1 MKIMDKT
8 KLLIIAFTALI
19 SQSIFT
25 ACDHDDD
32 EEWRTEDNDNSSDEN
47 NGSDE
52 NNNSDNML
60 IGNWYNTFYFD
71 VTEKKYYCH
80 DLFSFSNDMK
90 YKYSSVDSKK
100 HVEEG
105 VYRYTSDSLFLTSST
120 GGHRKYKLK
129 KKEDNVLWL
138 NTSSYTKSTL
148 TGLEANDVPD
158 KSDPGLT
165 LKMYN
170 TETGDL
176 FVQILPHWGMNSIY
190 YSLSE
195 KQDDKKSKS
204 NSGVQK
210 TYKDLKKGTKYYLTA
225 YGIDSK
231 GKEHV
236 STQTSITT
244 LGFADTK
251 NCFIFNYKSYR
262 INHAEMSAY
271 HGHSGTGTGSNEKKL
286 RFYCSDDTF
295 VEFNY
300 NVAEWE
306 GINKEWAEG
315 TYKISRNSGY
325 YKYGCFVKIDGKTK
339 SQSDYDYT
347 GKLII
352 KKKTSKYY
360 TFDFTLEEMKGH
372 FEGSI

>member
-1 MKIMDKT
+1 MDKT
-8 KLLIIAFTALI
+8 KLLIIAFTALV

-25 ACDHDDD
+25 ACDNDDD
-32 EEWRTEDNDNSSDEN
+32 EEWRVGDNDNS
-47 NGSDE
+47 SDE

-60 IGNWYNTFYFD
+60 IGNWYKTFYFD

-80 DLFSFSNDMK
+80 DLFSFSKDMK

-100 HVEEG
+100 YVEEG

-120 GGHRKYKLK
+120 GGHRKYKFRK
-129 KKEDNVLWL
+129 NKDNVLWL

-148 TGLEANDVPD
+148 TGLETNDVPD

-170 TETGDL
+170 TETGNL
-176 FVQILPHWGMNSIY
+176 IIQILPHWGMKGIY

-195 KQDDKKSKS
+195 KKDDKKSKS
-204 NSGVQK
+204 NSGFEK
-210 TYKDLKKGTKYYLTA
+210 TYKNLKTGTKYYLTA

-251 NCFIFNYKSYR
+251 NCFTFNYKSYR
-262 INHAEMSAY
+262 ISHAEMSAY

-286 RFYCSDDTF
+286 RFYCNDDTF

-352 KKKTSKYY
+352 KKKTNKYY
-360 TFDFTLEEMKGH
+360 TFDFTLEDMKGH